1 MQVLGCFVS
10 NITWRPISAKSSP
23 VVIPTELTFRGSLLL
38 FTVAYLW
45 KSTAS
50 IYESDLKLWAV
61 LEGLIFLTQTI
72 HSLFHKK
79 KRQKRPAGN
88 Q

>member
-1 MQVLGCFVS
+1 MQALGCFVS

-61 LEGLIFLTQTI
+61 LERLIFLTQTI
-72 HSLFHKK
+72 FLTQK